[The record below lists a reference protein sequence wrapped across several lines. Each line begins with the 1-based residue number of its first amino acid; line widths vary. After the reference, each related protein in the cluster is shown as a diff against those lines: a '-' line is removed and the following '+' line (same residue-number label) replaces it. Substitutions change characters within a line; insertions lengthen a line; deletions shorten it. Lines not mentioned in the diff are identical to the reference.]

1 VFFLSLTWTSQNQR
15 ENNRTRIERME
26 LINTDFLIKIF
37 IRSYPFDQLNPR
49 SIKCLFIGQ
58 EVYHLGTK

>member
-1 VFFLSLTWTSQNQR
+1 
-15 ENNRTRIERME
+15 ME

-58 EVYHLGTK
+58 EVYYLGIK